1 MRPAFATACLL
12 AGLALVGASGPA
24 RAQEA
29 PNKSEGETL
38 YLKARVLYTGRLV
51 LRDALVTIR
60 GGKVLAVSPL
70 DAPGVSIPAQAKVIE
85 RDVVAPG
92 FVLTELQDGWR
103 RTEESLGARYQV
115 IDGFDPHGKGHP
127 LLSSGITTAFLH
139 PGYNRLAT
147 GQGAVVKL
155 GGPAEGRVLRERA
168 DLCLSAGA
176 GALGP
181 PPKVKIPFPSS
192 SDVPIEPAKPQRPS
206 GRSGIIPELAAKLRE
221 ALAYSQ
227 ARQGPAATRPELDAN
242 LAALAE
248 AVLDGRVRVEANRVD
263 ELRGLIAL
271 LRDLGLE
278 PVISGGV
285 ESYQVL
291 EELAGLGSGLVYRLP
306 YGISPQGD
314 RGEGPRSIT
323 PRWDTPRR
331 LAEAGIPFA
340 FAPRAGEAQDLRLGA
355 ALSVRGGLSTSAA
368 LAAITRQAAQLL
380 GVGERVG
387 HLGVGADA
395 DFVVLSGEPLATAT
409 RVRETWIGGEL
420 VYDSRAPR
428 RRGERPPRALVVRA
442 GKIVTGAGPVI
453 RDGAILVVDGQIAA
467 VGSSVPVPLGARV
480 IDAGPEGVVTPGFVD
495 AYSHFGLQGGSGR
508 ELAKAP
514 LAKLLGEDRES
525 TKRVARA
532 GVTTAVV
539 GPRRISSA
547 GGRLG
552 ALKTLGTEEL
562 QSDFRRGFLLE
573 EVTASVIDLSRED
586 PQGQPKGLLARLAAA
601 KQAAAKWAKYRKA
614 LLAWTQKRDEKRNK
628 EREKLIKKRRPR
640 VKKAKKDEKK
650 GDAKK
655 DEKKEDAK
663 KDEKRDPSKK
673 DGGKKDEGKEGEKK
687 IKKVKK
693 FDPISGTWE
702 FTISGGPLPEPREGG
717 QMLLKLEPD
726 GKTITGVAK
735 PPGGAGDDAPIS
747 GTLSGKEVELN
758 LEVDSPFGKPKI
770 KGTLDGEDHMTAKLL
785 LGPLALDVDAT
796 RTERSIPE
804 IKIEIRRGKSKD
816 GRPEPPAIPPAI
828 EGFRLALE
836 GKAPLLVKV
845 SHPGVALAVL
855 DLAKKAKFRVLFV
868 DFTDADLI
876 ADQIKAAG
884 AGVLVMPESRSRKDG
899 GNLAAELDAAGIPFA
914 FMSRAGDG
922 AEWLPLRVVGAVSR
936 GLDAGSALGALT
948 VDGARLLGLSDQVG
962 SLEVGKHGD
971 LLIFNGPPMEA
982 TTRLERVF
990 VRGREVPAEK
1000 E

>member
-1 MRPAFATACLL
+1 MRPALATACLL
-12 AGLALVGASGPA
+12 AGLALAATPWASA
-24 RAQEA
+24 SAQEA
-29 PNKSEGETL
+29 EGETL

-60 GGKVLAVSPL
+60 AGKVVSVSPA
-70 DAPGVSIPAQAKVIE
+70 DAPGVSIPAKATVIE

-92 FVLTELQDGWR
+92 FVLTELQQGFR
-103 RTEESLGARYQV
+103 RTPESLGARYQV
-115 IDGFDPHGKGHP
+115 IDGFDPHGRGHP
-127 LLSSGITTAFLH
+127 LLASGITTAFLH
-139 PGYNRLAT
+139 PGARHLAS

-155 GGPAEGRVLRERA
+155 GGPAEGRVLREKA
-168 DLCLSAGA
+168 ELCLNAGS

-192 SDVPIEPAKPQRPS
+192 SDVPIEPSQAQRPS
-206 GRSGIIPELAAKLRE
+206 GRSGIIPELTAKLRE
-221 ALAYSQ
+221 ALAYGE
-227 ARQGPAATRPELDAN
+227 ARQGPAATRPELDAD

-263 ELRGLIAL
+263 ELQGLIRL
-271 LRDLGLE
+271 LRELGLE

-285 ESYQVL
+285 EAYKVL
-291 EELAGLGSGLVYRLP
+291 DDLAGLGSGVVYRLP
-306 YGISPQGD
+306 YGVSPRGD

-331 LAEAGIPFA
+331 MAEAGIPFA

-355 ALSVRGGLSTSAA
+355 ALSVRGGLSASAA

-409 RVRETWIGGEL
+409 QVRETWIAGEL
-420 VYDSRAPR
+420 VYDARAPK
-428 RRGERPPRALVVRA
+428 RGKRPARALVVRA

-453 RDGAILVVDGQIAA
+453 RDGAVLVIDGQIAA

-495 AYSHFGLQGGSGR
+495 AFGHFGLQGGSGR

-514 LAKLLGEDRES
+514 LGKLLGEDRES
-525 TKRVARA
+525 TMRVARA
-532 GVTTAVV
+532 GVTTAIV
-539 GPRRISSA
+539 GPRRISTA

-552 ALKTLGTEEL
+552 ALKTLGSEEL

-573 EVTASVIDLSRED
+573 EITASVIDLSRED
-586 PQGQPKGLLARLAAA
+586 PQGPPKNLLARLAAA

-614 LLAWTQKRDEKRNK
+614 LATWIQKRDEKRNK

-640 VKKAKKDEKK
+640 VKKAKK

-655 DEKKEDAK
+655 DEPKDAKKDDAK
-663 KDEKRDPSKK
+663 KDEPKK
-673 DGGKKDEGKEGEKK
+673 DDAKKDDSKEGEKK

-702 FTISGGPLPEPREGG
+702 FMISGGPLPEPREGG
-717 QMLLKLEPD
+717 SLLLKLEPD
-726 GKTITGVAK
+726 GKTITGVIK
-735 PPGGAGDDAPIS
+735 PPGGAGDDAPVS
-747 GTLSGKEVELN
+747 GTLRGKEVELD
-758 LEVDSPFGKPKI
+758 LEVDSPFGKPKV
-770 KGTLDGEDHMTAKLL
+770 KGTLDGEDHMTGKLL

-796 RTERSIPE
+796 RTERSVPE
-804 IKIEIRRGKSKD
+804 IKIEIRRGKNKD
-816 GRPEPPAIPPAI
+816 GRPEPPEIPAAID
-828 EGFRLALE
+828 GFRLALE
-836 GKAPLLVKV
+836 GKAPILVKV

-855 DLAKKAKFRVLFV
+855 DIAKKAKLRVVFV
-868 DFTDADLI
+868 DFADADLI
-876 ADQIKAAG
+876 AAQLKAAG
-884 AGVLVMPESRSRKDG
+884 AGVLVRPETVSKGDG
-899 GNLAAELDAAGIPFA
+899 GNLAAQLDAAGIPFA
-914 FMSRAGDG
+914 FMSQTGDG
-922 AEWLPLRVVGAVSR
+922 AEWLPLRVVGAVAR
-936 GLDAGSALGALT
+936 GLDPGSALGALT
-948 VDGARLLGLSDQVG
+948 NDAAQLLGVADRVG
-962 SLEVGKHGD
+962 SLEVGKDGD
-971 LLIFNGPPMEA
+971 LLIFNGSPLEA

>member
-1 MRPAFATACLL
+1 MRPALATACLL
-12 AGLALVGASGPA
+12 AGLALLAPAS
-24 RAQEA
+24 AQEA
-29 PNKSEGETL
+29 EGETL
-38 YLKARVLYTGRLV
+38 YVKTRVLYTGRMV
-51 LRDALVTIR
+51 YRDAVLMVR
-60 GGKVLAVSPL
+60 DGKVA
-70 DAPGVSIPAQAKVIE
+70 GVLPAGSYSGLSGKVIE

-92 FVLTELQDGWR
+92 FVLTELQDGYR

-115 IDGFDPHGKGHP
+115 IDGFDPHGRGSS
-127 LLSSGITTAFLH
+127 LLASGITTAFLH
-139 PGYNRLAT
+139 PGLTRLAS

-168 DLCLSAGA
+168 ELCLNAGE

-181 PPKVKIPFPSS
+181 PAKVKIPFPSS
-192 SDVPIEPAKPQRPS
+192 SDVPIEPAVPQRPS
-206 GRSGIIPELAAKLRE
+206 GRSGIVPELAAKLRE

-227 ARQGPAATRPELDAN
+227 ARQGPAAERPELDAN
-242 LAALAE
+242 LSALAE
-248 AVLDGRVRVEANRVD
+248 AVLDGRLRVEANRVD
-263 ELRGLIAL
+263 ELRSLIGL
-271 LRDLGLE
+271 LRELGLE
-278 PVISGGV
+278 PLISGGV
-285 ESYQVL
+285 ESYKVL
-291 EELAGLGSGLVYRLP
+291 DDLAGLGSALVYRLP
-306 YGISPQGD
+306 YGIASQTD
-314 RGEGPRSIT
+314 RGEGPQSIT

-355 ALSVRGGLSTSAA
+355 ALSVRGGLSPSAA

-387 HLGVGADA
+387 HLGIGADA
-395 DFVVLSGEPLATAT
+395 DFVVLSGDVFAATT
-409 RVRETWIGGEL
+409 QVRETWINGEI
-420 VYDSRAPR
+420 VYDARAPK
-428 RRGERPPRALVVRA
+428 RGKRPARALVVRA

-453 RDGAILVVDGQIAA
+453 RDGAVLVIEGQIAA
-467 VGSSVPVPLGARV
+467 VGSSVPVPPGARV
-480 IDAGPEGVVTPGFVD
+480 VDAGPEGVVTPGFVD
-495 AYSHFGLQGGSGR
+495 AYGHFGLQGGSGR
-508 ELAKAP
+508 ELANAP
-514 LAKLLGEDRES
+514 LGKLLGEDRES

-532 GVTTAVV
+532 GITTAIV
-539 GPRRISSA
+539 GPRRISNA

-573 EVTASVIDLSRED
+573 EITGSVIDLSRED
-586 PQGQPKGLLARLAAA
+586 PQDQPKTLLARLAAA

-614 LLAWTQKRDEKRNK
+614 LAVWIQKRDEKRNK
-628 EREKLIKKRRPR
+628 EREKLIKQRRPR
-640 VKKAKKDEKK
+640 VKKAKKEKKDDAKEGEKKDEEGEKK
-650 GDAKK
+650 GDAKEGEAKEGGK
-655 DEKKEDAK
+655 DE
-663 KDEKRDPSKK
+663 P
-673 DGGKKDEGKEGEKK
+673 KEGEKK
-687 IKKVKK
+687 PKKKKK

-796 RTERSIPE
+796 RTERSVPE

-816 GRPEPPAIPPAI
+816 GRPEPPVVPPAI
-828 EGFRLALE
+828 DGFRLALE
-836 GKAPLLVKV
+836 GKAPIFVKV

-855 DLAKKAKFRVLFV
+855 DLAKKAKFRVVFV
-868 DFTDADLI
+868 DFADADLI
-876 ADQIKAAG
+876 AEQLKAAG
-884 AGVLVMPESRSRKDG
+884 AGVIVRPESTSRG
-899 GNLAAELDAAGIPFA
+899 EAANLAAQLDAAGIPFA
-914 FMSRAGDG
+914 FMSQRGDG

-936 GLDAGSALGALT
+936 GLDPGSALGALT
-948 VDGARLLGLSDQVG
+948 NDAAQLLGISDRVG
-962 SLEVGKHGD
+962 SLEVGKQGD
-971 LLIFNGPPMEA
+971 LLIFNGPPLEA

-990 VRGREVPAEK
+990 VRGREVPAE
-1000 E
+1000 EE

>member
-1 MRPAFATACLL
+1 VRPAFATACLL
-12 AGLALVGASGPA
+12 AGLALLAPAGAQQA
-24 RAQEA
+24 A
-29 PNKSEGETL
+29 SEGETL

-60 GGKVLAVSPL
+60 GGKVVAVSPM
-70 DAPGVSIPAQAKVIE
+70 DAPGVSIPAKAKVLE

-92 FVLTELQDGWR
+92 FVLTELQDGYR

-115 IDGFDPHGKGHP
+115 IDGFDPHGRGHP
-127 LLSSGITTAFLH
+127 LLASGITTAFLH
-139 PGYNRLAT
+139 PGMNRLAS

-155 GGPAEGRVLRERA
+155 GGPAEGRVLRDRA
-168 DLCLSAGA
+168 ELCLSAGA

-181 PPKVKIPFPSS
+181 PPRVKIPFPSS
-192 SDVPIEPAKPQRPS
+192 SDVPIEPSKAQRPS

-227 ARQGPAATRPELDAN
+227 ARLGPAAERPELDAN

-248 AVLDGRVRVEANRVD
+248 AVLDGRIRVEANRVD
-263 ELRGLIAL
+263 ELRNLIRL
-271 LRDLGLE
+271 LRELSLE

-285 ESYQVL
+285 ESYKVL
-291 EELAGLGSGLVYRLP
+291 EELAGLGSGVVYRLP
-306 YGISPQGD
+306 YGISPRGD
-314 RGEGPRSIT
+314 SGEGPRSIT

-355 ALSVRGGLSTSAA
+355 ALSVRGGLSASAA

-409 RVRETWIGGEL
+409 RVSETWIAGEL
-420 VYDSRAPR
+420 VFDARAPK
-428 RRGERPPRALVVRA
+428 RGKRPARALVVRA

-453 RDGAILVVDGQIAA
+453 RDGAVLVVDGQIAA

-480 IDAGPEGVVTPGFVD
+480 IDAGPEAVVTPGFVD
-495 AYSHFGLQGGSGR
+495 AYGHFGLQGGSGR
-508 ELAKAP
+508 ELEKAP
-514 LAKLLGEDRES
+514 LGKLLGEDRES

-539 GPRRISSA
+539 GGRTISRS

-562 QSDFRRGFLLE
+562 QGDFRRGFLLE
-573 EVTASVIDLSRED
+573 EITASVIDLSRED
-586 PQGQPKGLLARLAAA
+586 PQGAPKGLMARLAAA

-614 LLAWTQKRDEKRNK
+614 LADWVKKRDAKK
-628 EREKLIKKRRPR
+628 AKDREAQIKKRRPR
-640 VKKAKKDEKK
+640 VKKSKK
-650 GDAKK
+650 GDAKDGAKK
-655 DEKKEDAK
+655 DDAK
-663 KDEKRDPSKK
+663 KDDAKK
-673 DGGKKDEGKEGEKK
+673 DDAKKDDAKKGDAKDGEKK
-687 IKKVKK
+687 IKKTKK

-735 PPGGAGDDAPIS
+735 PPGGTGDDAPIS
-747 GTLSGKEVELN
+747 GTLNGKEVELN

-796 RTERSIPE
+796 RIERSVPV

-828 EGFRLALE
+828 DGFRLALE
-836 GKAPLLVKV
+836 GKAPILVKV

-855 DLAKKAKFRVLFV
+855 DLAKKARFRVVFV
-868 DFTDADLI
+868 DFADADLI
-876 ADQIKAAG
+876 ADQLKAAG
-884 AGVLVMPESRSRKDG
+884 AGVLVRPESRSRADG
-899 GNLAAELDAAGIPFA
+899 GNLAAHLDAAGIPFA
-914 FMSRAGDG
+914 FMSQSGDG
-922 AEWLPLRVVGAVSR
+922 AEWLPLRVVGAVAR

-948 VDGARLLGLSDQVG
+948 NDAARLLGLSDRVG
-962 SLEVGKHGD
+962 SLEVGKDGD
-971 LLIFNGPPMEA
+971 LLIFNGSPMEA